1 MTSLARRA
9 HPFTSGSVALAL
21 AALALLLPTAG
32 DTIALYA
39 ATIVIAVATG
49 AGSGVRRGLLAVAP
63 IWLLLFV
70 LQGMLGDAPR
80 IAAPWGGT
88 LSQPGLAWSL
98 SQGSRLA
105 VIATAS
111 LAFASVFRPERF
123 LQGAIARGWPFGA
136 AFMLVATFDA
146 ADRLGVQ
153 ARRLR
158 EAQRTRGVRV
168 TGSIAQRIRALP
180 ALIFPL
186 LLASLTEADD
196 RALALETRGLML
208 RGRRAAID
216 APRDHVADHL
226 VRWLALAVVAAATAW
241 RIAG

>member
-1 MTSLARRA
+1 MMSLAHRA
-9 HPFTSGSVALAL
+9 HPFTSGAVALAL
-21 AALALLLPTAG
+21 VALALVLPTAG
-32 DTIALYA
+32 DTIVLYA
-39 ATIVIAVATG
+39 ITIALAVATG
-49 AGSGVRRGLLAVAP
+49 AGSGVRRGLLVVAP
-63 IWLLLFV
+63 IWVLLFV
-70 LQGMLGDAPR
+70 LQGMLGEAPR

-111 LAFASVFRPERF
+111 LGFASVFNPERF
-123 LQGAIARGWPFGA
+123 LQAAIACGWPFGA
-136 AFMLVATFDA
+136 AFLLVSTFDA
-146 ADRLGVQ
+146 ADRLAAQ
-153 ARRLR
+153 ARQLR

-168 TGSIAQRIRALP
+168 TGSIGHRIRALP
-180 ALIFPL
+180 ALVFPL

-216 APRDHVADHL
+216 PPSDRTIDGA
-226 VRWLALAVVAAATAW
+226 VRWVALATVIVAIAW
-241 RIAG
+241 RIVG